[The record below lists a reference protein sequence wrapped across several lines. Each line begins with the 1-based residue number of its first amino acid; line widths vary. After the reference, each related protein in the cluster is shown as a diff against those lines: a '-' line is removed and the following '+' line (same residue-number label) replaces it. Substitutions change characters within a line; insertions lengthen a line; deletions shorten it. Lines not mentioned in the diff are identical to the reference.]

1 MHTLLV
7 DTRYFIKLCTFTV
20 HNEYQEYILSK
31 WRQQTWMCFNSSFN
45 GLQVSFSVPYFA
57 SIKHFK
63 ICIYSYLYLII
74 IFEAYPSNLT
84 LSGLNKSVARTV
96 TRKQSRR
103 NARILVVCSQI
114 PSLLRWTP
122 GQHSAASGI
131 TCWNKITSCRFSRG
145 SDWRVNTQRDNKIR
159 RLLNLTPCVI
169 IGFGGLSTLSPI
181 RGHCQWVRVF
191 CFRSE
196 GNKAMAGKG
205 CVCW

>member
-84 LSGLNKSVARTV
+84 LSGLNRSVARTV

-103 NARILVVCSQI
+103 NARILDVCSQM
-114 PSLLRWTP
+114 PSRLRWY
-122 GQHSAASGI
+122 AALRSI
-131 TCWNKITSCRFSRG
+131 RYHVLKLDYQLWFFTWKWLTCKYTAW
-145 SDWRVNTQRDNKIR
+145 
-159 RLLNLTPCVI
+159 
-169 IGFGGLSTLSPI
+169 
-181 RGHCQWVRVF
+181 
-191 CFRSE
+191 
-196 GNKAMAGKG
+196 
-205 CVCW
+205 